1 MADDLYERYMKAA
14 AAVRKHGEDCTDCSP
29 EQRCAAGERLYESFS
44 RLQDA
49 YNNQLRK
56 RR

>member
-14 AAVRKHGEDCTDCSP
+14 KAYHVHVESCAVCSP
-29 EQRCAAGERLYESFS
+29 GRMCRTGAALYESFS

-49 YNNQLRK
+49 YNNRH
-56 RR
+56 